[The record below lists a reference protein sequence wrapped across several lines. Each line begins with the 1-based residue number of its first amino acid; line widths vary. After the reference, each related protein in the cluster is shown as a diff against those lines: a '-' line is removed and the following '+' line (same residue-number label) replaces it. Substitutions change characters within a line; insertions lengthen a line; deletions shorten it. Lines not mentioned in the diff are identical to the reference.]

1 MFEHKWMLEEDFN
14 SVMDQWKHNE
24 DNANLS
30 RKVSHFSNVLK
41 AWAGSRFSNLHGTI
55 ESLRSELNEL
65 LKPNQ
70 VKNNSDIISQLEH
83 IIDKLVMQ
91 EEVHWKQRARANW
104 LSQGDGNT
112 KFFHSF
118 ASERKRINHIKGILD
133 DNGQWYD
140 KKKRYS

>member
-1 MFEHKWMLEEDFN
+1 MLGEDFN
-14 SVMDQWKHNE
+14 SVKDQWKHNE

-41 AWAGSRFSNLHGTI
+41 AWAGSRFSNLHGTV

-70 VKNNSDIISQLEH
+70 AKNNSNIISQLEH

-91 EEVHWKQRARANW
+91 EEVH
-104 LSQGDGNT
+104 
-112 KFFHSF
+112 
-118 ASERKRINHIKGILD
+118 
-133 DNGQWYD
+133 
-140 KKKRYS
+140 